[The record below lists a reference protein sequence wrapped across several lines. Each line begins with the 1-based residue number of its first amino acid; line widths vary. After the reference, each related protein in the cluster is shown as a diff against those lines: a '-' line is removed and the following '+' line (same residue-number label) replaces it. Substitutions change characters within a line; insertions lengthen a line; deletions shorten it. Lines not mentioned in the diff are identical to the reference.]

1 VGTQFDRIWHDN
13 PFLTGSLQ
21 SLETLPKTK
30 KRRDFISPFFSKAA
44 ISRVE
49 PSLHGRKLVQFLNTL
64 AKADGSVVS
73 FFLAFRCLTADVV
86 MDYCFRSDLNAL
98 ESPAFENP
106 TLQAMVEGMSMA
118 IVATFFPNFAA
129 VLNKFIFS
137 LAERTR
143 ETYFAPVFGF
153 ETMQRLAAERV
164 EVALANADRD
174 GGVKKE
180 GEDGYTMF
188 DAMARPDR
196 SKGQERPSK
205 RDMVAD
211 GCLMIVAGTDTTANA
226 LGNILWYVTQSAG
239 VEAKLLAEL
248 KAGMGRDEIVQSARL
263 EGHGF
268 EYLRAVVK
276 EGLRLSYGVPG
287 RIIRRTPKQGAR
299 FGDVWVPGGV
309 SSPPFYP
316 ISSSMYRRCCG

>member
-1 VGTQFDRIWHDN
+1 
-13 PFLTGSLQ
+13 
-21 SLETLPKTK
+21 
-30 KRRDFISPFFSKAA
+30 
-44 ISRVE
+44 
-49 PSLHGRKLVQFLNTL
+49 
-64 AKADGSVVS
+64 
-73 FFLAFRCLTADVV
+73 
-86 MDYCFRSDLNAL
+86 
-98 ESPAFENP
+98 
-106 TLQAMVEGMSMA
+106 
-118 IVATFFPNFAA
+118 
-129 VLNKFIFS
+129 
-137 LAERTR
+137 
-143 ETYFAPVFGF
+143 
-153 ETMQRLAAERV
+153 
-164 EVALANADRD
+164 
-174 GGVKKE
+174 
-180 GEDGYTMF
+180 MF

-226 LGNILWYVTQSAG
+226 LGNILWNVTQSAG

-287 RIIRRTPKQGAR
+287 RIIRKTPQQGAR

-309 SSPPFYP
+309 SFPPVYP
-316 ISSSMYRRCCG
+316 ISSSMIPQML